1 MILLDM
7 EKPKSCKDC
16 RINVY
21 GRCGALRTSVLQEMV
36 NEERNDN
43 CPIKAEIPKN
53 ATNGDVIKAM
63 FPNIT
68 ARFKNTDEYTN
79 KPRTVELSVGTHILT
94 TISTDVWNAPW
105 KGDKE

>member
-1 MILLDM
+1 MLLLDM
-7 EKPKSCKDC
+7 NMPKSCKDC

-53 ATNGDVIKAM
+53 ATNGDMMLELLKEKEDSIYPVEVGEMGIKV
-63 FPNIT
+63 P
-68 ARFKNTDEYTN
+68 
-79 KPRTVELSVGTHILT
+79 VEW
-94 TISTDVWNAPW
+94 WNAPYR
-105 KGDKE
+105 G